1 MSDNNNGAPA
11 QPAPGN
17 DGAQPP
23 PPQNDGGPAPE
34 IPGGPAQQPEAPAPP
49 EEAPPPPL
57 PAPAPQP
64 NSKWCA
70 NPMAGNF
77 DPGTPHGREIFKNKT
92 RGLPDDQRFA
102 LTTKDAPEI
111 RKFLMGRQ
119 GALGKIVTKVP
130 ALVSP
135 GGVVLQHANLITQYQ
150 LLTFERLQREAHA
163 RYATPLREDQAIPA
177 APWQMRPLDPE
188 NNLNDR
194 DTFYSQVNSNVL
206 HQLLVN
212 CLTPSAYTKAVQG
225 RLNLIS
231 FEDPDTGALVV
242 DGPCLLFLI
251 FEKVDPSL
259 AVNVENLRERI
270 ESVKLHTFQN
280 NVDELLMFIEEN
292 YEKILNMNKS
302 CESILRYTLTALLS
316 GSCQEF
322 NSYIKSI
329 KGDVDSGFGQ
339 HANIT
344 FEQLVVCARKKYL
357 NMRAQNEYN
366 KVDPRSAQLI
376 ALTTEVTK
384 LKGDLEKK
392 SAALT
397 TTTDR
402 QRTSTRR
409 ETTPGL
415 DRNLIENT
423 NIQKWRVVKKGDS
436 IEVDGRTLWWCE
448 KHKDYHNRWNG
459 MYVPH
464 KPEDHDRIMA
474 ERKSKRNRRNPPATT
489 PSDDKTETPGDKLV
503 VSQKLKEVLCS
514 RLMVG

>member
-1 MSDNNNGAPA
+1 
-11 QPAPGN
+11 
-17 DGAQPP
+17 
-23 PPQNDGGPAPE
+23 
-34 IPGGPAQQPEAPAPP
+34 
-49 EEAPPPPL
+49 
-57 PAPAPQP
+57 
-64 NSKWCA
+64 
-70 NPMAGNF
+70 
-77 DPGTPHGREIFKNKT
+77 
-92 RGLPDDQRFA
+92 
-102 LTTKDAPEI
+102 
-111 RKFLMGRQ
+111 MGRQ

-150 LLTFERLQREAHA
+150 LLSFERLQREAHR

-177 APWQMRPLDPE
+177 PPWKMRSLDPE
-188 NNLNDR
+188 NNLSDR

-206 HQLLVN
+206 HQLLTN
-212 CLTPSAYTKAVQG
+212 SLTLSAYSKAIQG

-231 FEDPDTGALVV
+231 FEDPDTGAIVV

-270 ESVKLHTFQN
+270 ESVKLHTFEN
-280 NVDELLMFIEEN
+280 NVDEMLMFIEEQ

-322 NSYIKSI
+322 NTYIKSI
-329 KGDVDSGFGQ
+329 KGDVDSGFGP

-357 NMRAQNEYN
+357 NMKAQNEYN

-384 LKGDLEKK
+384 LKSELESK

-415 DRNLIENT
+415 DRSKIDNT
-423 NIQKWRVVKKGDS
+423 SIQKWRVIKKGDT
-436 IEVDGRTLWWCE
+436 IQVDGRTYWWCK
-448 KHKDYHNRWNG
+448 KHKDYHGRWNG
-459 MYVPH
+459 MYVLH
-464 KPEDHDRIMA
+464 KPEDHDAVMA
-474 ERKSKRNRRNPPATT
+474 ARKAKRTRQNPPATE
-489 PSDDKTETPGDKLV
+489 PADDKKETPGDKLV

-514 RLMVG
+514 RLMVGDEDADKLCQEILGQGKD